1 MNNTL
6 VAIVFLLITTFL
18 SAQETAMTQGEID
31 AFKQRVATVSKEME
45 TLQSD
50 FVQYKHLDF
59 LSDEVKTSGKMVFKS
74 PNLVRWEYTE
84 PYQYTVIFKDNQLL
98 INDGG
103 KKSKVDLGNSK
114 LFKKLNELIVSSV
127 KGDMFDNAD
136 FEVQFYK
143 TPDFNKVVFMP
154 QDRNIVQFIS
164 AFELL
169 FSVEKAEVVEV
180 KMIESS
186 QDYTRIQFVNRKQ
199 NQKIDASL
207 FNP

>member
-6 VAIVFLLITTFL
+6 VAIVFLFITTFL

-31 AFKQRVATVSKEME
+31 VFKQRVATVSKEME

-136 FEVQFYK
+136 FDVQFYK
-143 TPDFNKVVFMP
+143 TPSFNKAVFVP

>member
-6 VAIVFLLITTFL
+6 VTIVFLLVTTFL

-31 AFKQRVATVSKEME
+31 GFKQRVATVSKEME

-84 PYQYTVIFKDNQLL
+84 PYQYTVIFKNDQLL

-143 TPDFNKVVFMP
+143 TPDFNKAVFVP

-169 FSVEKAEVVEV
+169 FSVEKAEVIEV